1 MSILK
6 NLELQRLI
14 KELMSILKNLELQR
28 LIKELQFVE
37 SDYEYQSEI
46 LRQSDKYFFE
56 SVDNLLENYPDLKKV
71 WNEKNSQTVEF
82 VPENVVV
89 ENIQVKSKVD
99 NKVKKI
105 YREIVKS
112 THPDKIKN
120 SKLNELYLEATFAYE
135 SNDIVTLIKVSS
147 ELLIDLKFD
156 DKELESIKERI
167 SQIREQIQ
175 FLESTYTFK
184 WLKSS
189 DVDKNKVILSFI
201 QNRLRLC

>member
-1 MSILK
+1 
-6 NLELQRLI
+6 
-14 KELMSILKNLELQR
+14 MSILKNLELQR

-46 LRQSDKYFFE
+46 LRQTDRYFFE
-56 SVDNLLENYPDLKKV
+56 SVDILLENFPDLKKV

-82 VPENVVV
+82 LPENVVV
-89 ENIQVKSKVD
+89 DNVQVRSKVD

-147 ELLIDLKFD
+147 ELLIDLNFD

-167 SQIREQIQ
+167 NQIREQIQ

>member
-1 MSILK
+1 
-6 NLELQRLI
+6 
-14 KELMSILKNLELQR
+14 MSILKNLELQR

-46 LRQSDKYFFE
+46 LRQSDRYFFE

-71 WNEKNSQTVEF
+71 WNEKNSQTIEF

-89 ENIQVKSKVD
+89 DSVQVRSKVD

-147 ELLIDLKFD
+147 ELLIDLNFD

-167 SQIREQIQ
+167 NQIREQIQ

-189 DVDKNKVILSFI
+189 DTDKNKVILSFI

>member
-1 MSILK
+1 
-6 NLELQRLI
+6 
-14 KELMSILKNLELQR
+14 MSILKNLELQR

-71 WNEKNSQTVEF
+71 WNEKNSQTIEF

-89 ENIQVKSKVD
+89 DSVQVRSKVD

-135 SNDIVTLIKVSS
+135 SNDIVTLFKVSS
-147 ELLIDLKFD
+147 ELLIDLNFD

-167 SQIREQIQ
+167 NQIREQIQ

-189 DVDKNKVILSFI
+189 DTDKNRVILSFI

>member
-1 MSILK
+1 
-6 NLELQRLI
+6 
-14 KELMSILKNLELQR
+14 MSILKNLELQR

-46 LRQSDKYFFE
+46 LRQSDRYFFE

-71 WNEKNSQTVEF
+71 WNEKNSQTIEF

-89 ENIQVKSKVD
+89 DSVQVRSKVD

-147 ELLIDLKFD
+147 ELLIDLNFD

-167 SQIREQIQ
+167 NQIREQIQ

>member
-1 MSILK
+1 VV
-6 NLELQRLI
+6 E
-14 KELMSILKNLELQR
+14 MSILKNLELQR

-147 ELLIDLKFD
+147 ELLIDLNFD

-167 SQIREQIQ
+167 NQIREQIQ

-189 DVDKNKVILSFI
+189 DTDKNRVILSFI

>member
-1 MSILK
+1 
-6 NLELQRLI
+6 
-14 KELMSILKNLELQR
+14 MSILKNLELQR

-189 DVDKNKVILSFI
+189 DTDKNRVILSFI

>member
-1 MSILK
+1 
-6 NLELQRLI
+6 
-14 KELMSILKNLELQR
+14 MSILKNLELQR

-46 LRQSDKYFFE
+46 LRQSDRYFFE

-71 WNEKNSQTVEF
+71 WNEKNSQTVQF

-89 ENIQVKSKVD
+89 DSVQVRSKVD

-147 ELLIDLKFD
+147 ELLIDLNFD

-167 SQIREQIQ
+167 NQIREQIQ

-189 DVDKNKVILSFI
+189 DTDKNKVILSFI

>member
-14 KELMSILKNLELQR
+14 KELQR

-71 WNEKNSQTVEF
+71 WNEKNSQVVEF
-82 VPENVVV
+82 NTENVVV
-89 ENIQVKSKVD
+89 ESIQVKSKVD

>member
-1 MSILK
+1 
-6 NLELQRLI
+6 
-14 KELMSILKNLELQR
+14 MSILKNLELQR

-71 WNEKNSQTVEF
+71 WNEKNSQVVEF
-82 VPENVVV
+82 NTENVVV
-89 ENIQVKSKVD
+89 ESIQVKSKVD

>member
-6 NLELQRLI
+6 NLELQRLV
-14 KELMSILKNLELQR
+14 
-28 LIKELQFVE
+28 KELQFVE

-46 LRQSDKYFFE
+46 LRQTDRYFFE
-56 SVDNLLENYPDLKKV
+56 SVDILLENFPDLKKV

-89 ENIQVKSKVD
+89 DNVQVRSKVD

-147 ELLIDLKFD
+147 ELLIDLNFD

-167 SQIREQIQ
+167 NQIREQIQ

>member
-6 NLELQRLI
+6 NLELQRLV
-14 KELMSILKNLELQR
+14 
-28 LIKELQFVE
+28 KELQFVE

-46 LRQSDKYFFE
+46 LRQTDRYFFE
-56 SVDNLLENYPDLKKV
+56 SVDILLENFPDLKKV

-89 ENIQVKSKVD
+89 DNVQVRSKVD
-99 NKVKKI
+99 SKVKKI

-147 ELLIDLKFD
+147 ELLIDLNFD

-167 SQIREQIQ
+167 NQIREQIQ

>member
-1 MSILK
+1 
-6 NLELQRLI
+6 
-14 KELMSILKNLELQR
+14 MSILKNLELQR

-46 LRQSDKYFFE
+46 LRQTDRYFFE

-71 WNEKNSQTVEF
+71 WNEKNSQTVQF

-89 ENIQVKSKVD
+89 DSVQVRSKVD

-147 ELLIDLKFD
+147 ELLIDLNFD

-167 SQIREQIQ
+167 NQIREQIQ

-189 DVDKNKVILSFI
+189 DTDKNKVILSFI

>member
-1 MSILK
+1 
-6 NLELQRLI
+6 
-14 KELMSILKNLELQR
+14 MSILKNLELQR

-46 LRQSDKYFFE
+46 LRQSDKYFL

-147 ELLIDLKFD
+147 ELLIDLNFD

-167 SQIREQIQ
+167 NQIREQIQ

-189 DVDKNKVILSFI
+189 DTDKNRVILSFI

>member
-1 MSILK
+1 
-6 NLELQRLI
+6 
-14 KELMSILKNLELQR
+14 MSILKNLELQR

-46 LRQSDKYFFE
+46 LRQTDRYFFE

-71 WNEKNSQTVEF
+71 WNEKNSQTVQF

-89 ENIQVKSKVD
+89 DSVQVRSKVD

>member
-1 MSILK
+1 
-6 NLELQRLI
+6 
-14 KELMSILKNLELQR
+14 MSILKNLELQR

-147 ELLIDLKFD
+147 ELLIDLNFD

-167 SQIREQIQ
+167 NQIREQIQ

-189 DVDKNKVILSFI
+189 DTDKNRVILSFI

>member
-1 MSILK
+1 
-6 NLELQRLI
+6 
-14 KELMSILKNLELQR
+14 MSILKNLELQR

-46 LRQSDKYFFE
+46 LRQTDRYFFE

-71 WNEKNSQTVEF
+71 WNEKNSQTVQF

-89 ENIQVKSKVD
+89 DSVQVRSKVD

-147 ELLIDLKFD
+147 ELLIDLNFD

-167 SQIREQIQ
+167 NQIREQIQ

-189 DVDKNKVILSFI
+189 DTDKNRVILSFI

>member
-1 MSILK
+1 
-6 NLELQRLI
+6 
-14 KELMSILKNLELQR
+14 
-28 LIKELQFVE
+28 
-37 SDYEYQSEI
+37 
-46 LRQSDKYFFE
+46 
-56 SVDNLLENYPDLKKV
+56 
-71 WNEKNSQTVEF
+71 
-82 VPENVVV
+82 
-89 ENIQVKSKVD
+89 
-99 NKVKKI
+99 
-105 YREIVKS
+105 
-112 THPDKIKN
+112 
-120 SKLNELYLEATFAYE
+120 LNELYLEATFAYE

>member
-6 NLELQRLI
+6 NLELQRLV
-14 KELMSILKNLELQR
+14 
-28 LIKELQFVE
+28 KELQFVE

-46 LRQSDKYFFE
+46 LRQTDRYFFE
-56 SVDNLLENYPDLKKV
+56 SVDILLENFPDLKKV
-71 WNEKNSQTVEF
+71 WNEKNSQTVGF

-89 ENIQVKSKVD
+89 DNVQVRSKVD

-147 ELLIDLKFD
+147 ELLIDLNFD

-167 SQIREQIQ
+167 NQIREQIQ

>member
-1 MSILK
+1 
-6 NLELQRLI
+6 
-14 KELMSILKNLELQR
+14 MSILKNLELQR

-120 SKLNELYLEATFAYE
+120 SKLNELYLGATFAYE

>member
-1 MSILK
+1 
-6 NLELQRLI
+6 
-14 KELMSILKNLELQR
+14 MSILKNLELQR

-135 SNDIVTLIKVSS
+135 SNDIVTLLKWSS
-147 ELLIDLKFD
+147 ELLIDLNFD

-167 SQIREQIQ
+167 NQIREQIQ

-189 DVDKNKVILSFI
+189 DTDKNRVILSFI